1 MRRAVLLVVALLTSL
16 LATTACVGV
25 PDTGPVVSAD
35 DQVRTQPEADVERRA
50 QRPQEGQ
57 SAQEVVTA
65 FLQAMTAYPVR
76 TDVAR
81 QFLATDARAGW
92 DPLQKVITYEGRG
105 STTGSSEV
113 KVDLLGAHWIDSRG
127 NWRGEREGGDIR
139 LRFPIVQE
147 GDAFRIASAPNALI
161 VPDDWFQDRYAPA
174 SIYYLDPTARILV
187 PEPVFVPTDQVAA
200 ALVDRLLDEPSP
212 ALKDVVRSFVPP
224 GLKMSLSVPVSDEG
238 AATITLEGDPGP
250 LTPEAA
256 KLMVYQ
262 FAWTL
267 RQDERVTTFSIT
279 IGDQPVTMEG
289 GTTQFSVELGS
300 EYAPYDVQASS
311 LLFRLRDGL
320 LESGD
325 SLTSAP
331 VDGPLGRTQY
341 GVERVSVSLTAGL
354 AASVSGGGTALSL
367 SSVNDPTH
375 PVTQVLSD
383 ATRLLTPAW
392 DFADRLWVVDQ
403 TADGARVSVIDTTRN
418 ESRPIPVDVPGIS
431 GKRIRTFMVSRD
443 GTRLVAVVQ
452 GKQADTLRIS
462 RIRYDAL
469 GRHPGATRSRNL
481 QWSAE
486 DVQRIRDIG
495 WRSVTSIGVL
505 YQLTRDAAQVASVPV
520 DGSSS
525 QTNRVGLLDRGLA
538 LVASPAPNETLYI
551 RTPDGLADPTGA
563 EGGTAPLPPDVSS
576 IGYAG

>member
-1 MRRAVLLVVALLTSL
+1 MRRAFLLVATLLMTL
-16 LATTACVGV
+16 VATTACVGV

-35 DQVRTQPEADVERRA
+35 DRVRTQPEADVERRA
-50 QRPQEGQ
+50 QPPQEGQ

-92 DPLQKVITYEGRG
+92 DPLRKVITYESRG
-105 STTGSSEV
+105 STTGNSEV
-113 KVDLLGAHWIDSRG
+113 RVDLIGAHWIDGRG
-127 NWRGEREGGDIR
+127 TWRGQRGEGDIQ
-139 LRFPIVQE
+139 LGFPIVQE

-161 VPDDWFQDRYAPA
+161 VPDDWFQDHYAPA
-174 SIYYLDPTARILV
+174 SIYYLDPTVRILV
-187 PEPVFVPTDQVAA
+187 PEPVFVPTDQTAA

-224 GLKMSLSVPVSDEG
+224 DLKLDLSVPVSDEG
-238 AATITLEGDPGP
+238 VATVALEGDPGP

-289 GTTQFSVELGS
+289 GTSQFSVELGS

-311 LLFRLRDGL
+311 LLFRLQGGL

-325 SLTSAP
+325 SLTSTP
-331 VDGPLGRTQY
+331 VDGPLGQTQY
-341 GVERVSVSLTAGL
+341 GVEQVSVSLTAGL
-354 AASVSGGGTALSL
+354 AASISGGGTALSL
-367 SSVNDPTH
+367 SSVNDQTH
-375 PVTQVLSD
+375 PVKQVLRD

-392 DFADRLWVVDQ
+392 DFADRLWLVDQ
-403 TADGARVSVIDTTRN
+403 TADGARVSVIDTSRDEN
-418 ESRPIPVDVPGIS
+418 RPIPVDVPGIS
-431 GKRIRTFMVSRD
+431 GNRIRTLLVSRD
-443 GTRLVAVVQ
+443 GTRLVAVVK

-462 RIRYDAL
+462 RIRYDGL
-469 GRHPGATRSRNL
+469 GRNPEATRSRNL
-481 QWSAE
+481 PWSAE

-495 WRSVTSIGVL
+495 WRSVTSVGVL
-505 YQLTRDAAQVASVPV
+505 YQLTREAAQVASVPV
-520 DGSSS
+520 DGSSA
-525 QTNRVGLLDRGLA
+525 QTNRVGLLDRGWA

-563 EGGTAPLPPDVSS
+563 EGGTASLPPDVS

>member
-1 MRRAVLLVVALLTSL
+1 MRRAFLLVATLLMTL
-16 LATTACVGV
+16 VATTACVGV

-35 DQVRTQPEADVERRA
+35 DRVRTQPEADVERRA
-50 QRPQEGQ
+50 QPPQEGQ

-92 DPLQKVITYEGRG
+92 DPLRKVITYESRG
-105 STTGSSEV
+105 STTGNSEV
-113 KVDLLGAHWIDSRG
+113 RVDLIGAHWIDGRG
-127 NWRGEREGGDIR
+127 TWRGQRGEGDIR
-139 LRFPIVQE
+139 LGFPIVQE

-161 VPDDWFQDRYAPA
+161 VPDDWFQDHYAPA
-174 SIYYLDPTARILV
+174 SIYYLDPTVRILV
-187 PEPVFVPTDQVAA
+187 PEPVFVPTDQTAA

-224 GLKMSLSVPVSDEG
+224 DLTLDLSVPVSDEG
-238 AATITLEGDPGP
+238 VATVALEGDPGP

-289 GTTQFSVELGS
+289 GTSQFSVELGS

-311 LLFRLRDGL
+311 LLFRLQGGL

-325 SLTSAP
+325 SLTSTP
-331 VDGPLGRTQY
+331 VDGPLGQTQY
-341 GVERVSVSLTAGL
+341 GVEQVSVSLTAGL
-354 AASVSGGGTALSL
+354 AASISGGGTALSL
-367 SSVNDPTH
+367 SSVNDQTH
-375 PVTQVLSD
+375 PVKQVLRD

-392 DFADRLWVVDQ
+392 DFADRLWLVDQ
-403 TADGARVSVIDTTRN
+403 TADGARVSVIDTSRDEN
-418 ESRPIPVDVPGIS
+418 RPIPVDVPGIS
-431 GKRIRTFMVSRD
+431 GNRIRTLLVSRD
-443 GTRLVAVVQ
+443 GTRLVAVVK

-462 RIRYDAL
+462 RIRYDGL
-469 GRHPGATRSRNL
+469 GRNPEATRSRNL
-481 QWSAE
+481 PWSAE

-495 WRSVTSIGVL
+495 WRSVTSVGVL
-505 YQLTRDAAQVASVPV
+505 YQLTREAAQVASVPV
-520 DGSSS
+520 DGSSA
-525 QTNRVGLLDRGLA
+525 QTNRVGLLDRGWA

-563 EGGTAPLPPDVSS
+563 EGGTAPLPPDVS

>member
-1 MRRAVLLVVALLTSL
+1 MRRAFLLVATLLMTL
-16 LATTACVGV
+16 VATTACVGV

-35 DQVRTQPEADVERRA
+35 DRVRTQPEADVERRA
-50 QRPQEGQ
+50 QPPQEGQ

-92 DPLQKVITYEGRG
+92 DPLRKVITYESRG
-105 STTGSSEV
+105 STTGNSEV
-113 KVDLLGAHWIDSRG
+113 RVDLIGAHWIDGRG
-127 NWRGEREGGDIR
+127 TWRGQRGEGDIR
-139 LRFPIVQE
+139 LGFPIVQE

-161 VPDDWFQDRYAPA
+161 VPDDWFQDHYAPA
-174 SIYYLDPTARILV
+174 SIYYLDPTVRILV
-187 PEPVFVPTDQVAA
+187 PEPVFVPTDQTAA

-224 GLKMSLSVPVSDEG
+224 DLKLDLSVPVSDEG
-238 AATITLEGDPGP
+238 VATVALEGDPGP

-289 GTTQFSVELGS
+289 GTSQFSVELGS

-311 LLFRLRDGL
+311 LLFRLQGGL

-325 SLTSAP
+325 SLTSTP
-331 VDGPLGRTQY
+331 VDGPLGQTQY
-341 GVERVSVSLTAGL
+341 GVEQVSVSLTAGL
-354 AASVSGGGTALSL
+354 AASISGGGTALSL
-367 SSVNDPTH
+367 SSVNDQTH
-375 PVTQVLSD
+375 PVKQVLRD

-392 DFADRLWVVDQ
+392 DFADRLWLVDQ
-403 TADGARVSVIDTTRN
+403 TADGARVSVIDTSRDEN
-418 ESRPIPVDVPGIS
+418 RPIPVDVPGIS
-431 GKRIRTFMVSRD
+431 GNRIRTLLVSRD
-443 GTRLVAVVQ
+443 GTRLVAVVK

-462 RIRYDAL
+462 RIRYDGL
-469 GRHPGATRSRNL
+469 GRNPEATRSRNL
-481 QWSAE
+481 PWSAE

-495 WRSVTSIGVL
+495 WRSVTSVGVL
-505 YQLTRDAAQVASVPV
+505 YQLTREAAQVASVPV
-520 DGSSS
+520 DGSSAE
-525 QTNRVGLLDRGLA
+525 TNRVGLLDRGWA

-551 RTPDGLADPTGA
+551 RTPEGLADPTGA
-563 EGGTAPLPPDVSS
+563 EGGTAPLPPDVS

>member
-1 MRRAVLLVVALLTSL
+1 MRRAFLLVATLLMTL
-16 LATTACVGV
+16 VATTACVGV

-35 DQVRTQPEADVERRA
+35 DRVRTQPEADVERRA
-50 QRPQEGQ
+50 QPPQEGQ

-92 DPLQKVITYEGRG
+92 DPLRKVITYEGRG
-105 STTGSSEV
+105 STTGNSEV
-113 KVDLLGAHWIDSRG
+113 RVDLLGAHWIDGRG
-127 NWRGEREGGDIR
+127 TWRGQRGEGDIQ
-139 LRFPIVQE
+139 LGFPIVQE

-161 VPDDWFQDRYAPA
+161 VPDDWFQDHYAPA
-174 SIYYLDPTARILV
+174 SIYYLDPTVRILV
-187 PEPVFVPTDQVAA
+187 PEPVFVPTDQTAA

-224 GLKMSLSVPVSDEG
+224 DLKLDLSVPVSDEG
-238 AATITLEGDPGP
+238 VATVALEGDPGP

-289 GTTQFSVELGS
+289 GTSQFSVELGS

-311 LLFRLRDGL
+311 LLFRLQGGL

-325 SLTSAP
+325 SLTSTP
-331 VDGPLGRTQY
+331 VDGPLGQTQY
-341 GVERVSVSLTAGL
+341 GVEQVSVSLTAGL
-354 AASVSGGGTALSL
+354 AASISGGGTALSL
-367 SSVNDPTH
+367 SSVNDQTH
-375 PVTQVLSD
+375 PVKQVLRD

-392 DFADRLWVVDQ
+392 DFADRLWLVDQ
-403 TADGARVSVIDTTRN
+403 TADGARVSVIDTSRDEN
-418 ESRPIPVDVPGIS
+418 RPIPVDVPGIS
-431 GKRIRTFMVSRD
+431 GNRIRTLLVSRD
-443 GTRLVAVVQ
+443 GTRLVAVVK

-462 RIRYDAL
+462 RIRYDGL
-469 GRHPGATRSRNL
+469 GRNPEATRSRNL
-481 QWSAE
+481 PWSAE

-495 WRSVTSIGVL
+495 WRSVTSVGVL
-505 YQLTRDAAQVASVPV
+505 YQLTREAAQVASVPV
-520 DGSSS
+520 DGSSAE
-525 QTNRVGLLDRGLA
+525 TNRVGLLDRGWA

-551 RTPDGLADPTGA
+551 RTPEGLADPTGA
-563 EGGTAPLPPDVSS
+563 EGGTAPLPPDVS

>member
-1 MRRAVLLVVALLTSL
+1 MRRAFLLVATLLMTL
-16 LATTACVGV
+16 VATTACVGV

-35 DQVRTQPEADVERRA
+35 DRVRTQPEADVERRA
-50 QRPQEGQ
+50 QPPQEGQ

-92 DPLQKVITYEGRG
+92 DPLRKVITYESRG
-105 STTGSSEV
+105 STTGNSEV
-113 KVDLLGAHWIDSRG
+113 RVDLIGAHWIDGRG
-127 NWRGEREGGDIR
+127 TWRGQRGEGDIR
-139 LRFPIVQE
+139 LGFPIVQE

-161 VPDDWFQDRYAPA
+161 VPDDWFQDHYAPA
-174 SIYYLDPTARILV
+174 SIYYLDPTVRILV
-187 PEPVFVPTDQVAA
+187 PEPVFVPTDQTAA

-224 GLKMSLSVPVSDEG
+224 DLKLDLSVPVSDEG
-238 AATITLEGDPGP
+238 VATVALEGDPGP

-289 GTTQFSVELGS
+289 GTSQFSVELGS

-311 LLFRLRDGL
+311 LLFRLQGGL

-325 SLTSAP
+325 SLTSTP
-331 VDGPLGRTQY
+331 VDGPLGQTQY
-341 GVERVSVSLTAGL
+341 GVEQVSVSLTAGL
-354 AASVSGGGTALSL
+354 AASISGGGTALSL
-367 SSVNDPTH
+367 SSVNDQTH
-375 PVTQVLSD
+375 PVKQVLRD

-392 DFADRLWVVDQ
+392 DFADRLWLVDQ
-403 TADGARVSVIDTTRN
+403 TADGARVSVIDTSRDEN
-418 ESRPIPVDVPGIS
+418 RPIPVDVPGIS
-431 GKRIRTFMVSRD
+431 GNRIRTLLVSRD
-443 GTRLVAVVQ
+443 GTRLVAVVK

-462 RIRYDAL
+462 RIRYDGL
-469 GRHPGATRSRNL
+469 GRNPEATRSRNL
-481 QWSAE
+481 PWSAE

-495 WRSVTSIGVL
+495 WRSVTSVGVL
-505 YQLTRDAAQVASVPV
+505 YQLTREAAQVASVPV
-520 DGSSS
+520 DGSSAE
-525 QTNRVGLLDRGLA
+525 TNRVGLLDRGWA

-563 EGGTAPLPPDVSS
+563 EGGTASLPPDVS

>member
-1 MRRAVLLVVALLTSL
+1 MRRAFLLVATLLMTL
-16 LATTACVGV
+16 VATTACVGV

-35 DQVRTQPEADVERRA
+35 DRVRTQPEADVERRA
-50 QRPQEGQ
+50 QPPQEGQ

-92 DPLQKVITYEGRG
+92 DPLRKVITYESRG
-105 STTGSSEV
+105 STTGNSEV
-113 KVDLLGAHWIDSRG
+113 RVDLIGAHWIDGRG
-127 NWRGEREGGDIR
+127 TWRGQRGEGDIR
-139 LRFPIVQE
+139 LGFPIVQE

-161 VPDDWFQDRYAPA
+161 VPDDWFQDHYAPA
-174 SIYYLDPTARILV
+174 SIYYLDPTVRILV
-187 PEPVFVPTDQVAA
+187 PEPVFVPTDQTAA

-224 GLKMSLSVPVSDEG
+224 DLKLDLSVPVSDEG
-238 AATITLEGDPGP
+238 VATVALEGDPGP

-289 GTTQFSVELGS
+289 GTSQFSVELGS

-311 LLFRLRDGL
+311 LLFRLQGGL

-325 SLTSAP
+325 SLTSTP
-331 VDGPLGRTQY
+331 VDGPLGQTQY
-341 GVERVSVSLTAGL
+341 GVEQVSVSLTAGL
-354 AASVSGGGTALSL
+354 AASISGGGTALSL
-367 SSVNDPTH
+367 SSVNDQTH
-375 PVTQVLSD
+375 PVKQVLRD

-392 DFADRLWVVDQ
+392 DFADRLWLVDQ
-403 TADGARVSVIDTTRN
+403 TADGARVSVIDTSRDEN
-418 ESRPIPVDVPGIS
+418 RPIPVDVPGIS
-431 GKRIRTFMVSRD
+431 GNRIRTLLISRD
-443 GTRLVAVVQ
+443 GTRLVAVVK

-462 RIRYDAL
+462 RIRYDGL
-469 GRHPGATRSRNL
+469 GRNPEATRSRNL
-481 QWSAE
+481 PWSAE

-495 WRSVTSIGVL
+495 WRSVTSVGVL
-505 YQLTRDAAQVASVPV
+505 YQLTREAAQVASVPV
-520 DGSSS
+520 DGSSA
-525 QTNRVGLLDRGLA
+525 QTNRVGLLDRGWA

-551 RTPDGLADPTGA
+551 RTPDGLVDPTGV
-563 EGGTAPLPPDVSS
+563 EGGTAPLPLDVSIS
-576 IGYAG
+576 YAG

>member
-1 MRRAVLLVVALLTSL
+1 MRRLFLLVAALLML
-16 LATTACVGV
+16 LGTTACVGV

-81 QFLATDARAGW
+81 QFLATDARASW
-92 DPLQKVITYEGRG
+92 DPLQKLITYEGRG
-105 STTGSSEV
+105 ITTGSSEV
-113 KVDLLGAHWIDSRG
+113 KVDLLGAHWVDSRG
-127 NWRGEREGGDIR
+127 TWRGQREDGDIR

-161 VPDDWFQDRYAPA
+161 VPDDWFQDHYAPA

-200 ALVDRLLDEPSP
+200 ALVQRLLDEPSP

-224 GLKMSLSVPVSDEG
+224 GLTLGLSVPVSAG
-238 AATITLEGDPGP
+238 VATVMLEGDPEP

-289 GTTQFSVELGS
+289 GTSQFSVELGS

-311 LLFRLRDGL
+311 LLFRLQDGL

-325 SLTSAP
+325 SLTSAA
-331 VDGPLGRTQY
+331 VDGPLGQTQY
-341 GVERVSVSLTAGL
+341 GVEQVSVSLTAGL
-354 AASVSGGGTALSL
+354 AASISGGGTALSL
-367 SSVNDPTH
+367 SSVNDQTH
-375 PVTQVLSD
+375 PVVQVLSG

-392 DFADRLWVVDQ
+392 DFADRLWLVDQ
-403 TADGARVSVIDTTRN
+403 AVDGARVSVIDTSRDETRA
-418 ESRPIPVDVPGIS
+418 IPVEVRGIS
-431 GKRIRTFMVSRD
+431 GKQIRTFLVSRD
-443 GTRLVAVVQ
+443 GTRLVAVVN

-469 GRHPGATRSRNL
+469 GRHPQATPSRNL
-481 QWSAE
+481 PWSAE

-495 WRSVTSIGVL
+495 WRSVTSVGVL

-520 DGSSS
+520 DGSSA
-525 QTNRVGLLDRGLA
+525 QTTRVGLLDRGLA

-551 RTPDGLADPTGA
+551 RTPEGLADPSGS

-576 IGYAG
+576 VDYAG

>member
-1 MRRAVLLVVALLTSL
+1 MRRAFLLVATLLMTL
-16 LATTACVGV
+16 VATTACVGV

-35 DQVRTQPEADVERRA
+35 DRVRTQPEADVERRA
-50 QRPQEGQ
+50 QPPQEGQ

-92 DPLQKVITYEGRG
+92 DPLRKVITYESRG
-105 STTGSSEV
+105 STTGNSEV
-113 KVDLLGAHWIDSRG
+113 RVDLIGAHWIDGRG
-127 NWRGEREGGDIR
+127 TWRGQRGEGDIQ
-139 LRFPIVQE
+139 LGFPIVQE

-161 VPDDWFQDRYAPA
+161 VPDDWFQDHYAPA
-174 SIYYLDPTARILV
+174 SIYYLDPTVRILV
-187 PEPVFVPTDQVAA
+187 PEPVFVPTDQTAA

-224 GLKMSLSVPVSDEG
+224 DLKLDLSVPVSDEG
-238 AATITLEGDPGP
+238 VATVALEGDPGP

-289 GTTQFSVELGS
+289 GTSQFSVELGS

-311 LLFRLRDGL
+311 LLFRLQGGL

-325 SLTSAP
+325 SLTSTP
-331 VDGPLGRTQY
+331 VDGPLGQTQY
-341 GVERVSVSLTAGL
+341 GVEQVSVSLTAGL
-354 AASVSGGGTALSL
+354 AASISGGGTALSL
-367 SSVNDPTH
+367 SSVNDQTH
-375 PVTQVLSD
+375 PVKQVLRD

-392 DFADRLWVVDQ
+392 DFADRLWLVDQ
-403 TADGARVSVIDTTRN
+403 TADGARVSVIDTSRN
-418 ESRPIPVDVPGIS
+418 ENRPIPVDVPGIS
-431 GKRIRTFMVSRD
+431 GNRIRTLLVSRD
-443 GTRLVAVVQ
+443 GTRLVAVVK

-462 RIRYDAL
+462 RIRYDGL
-469 GRHPGATRSRNL
+469 GRNPEATRSRNL
-481 QWSAE
+481 PWSAE

-495 WRSVTSIGVL
+495 WRSVTSVGVL
-505 YQLTRDAAQVASVPV
+505 YQLTREAAQVASVPV
-520 DGSSS
+520 DGSSAE
-525 QTNRVGLLDRGLA
+525 TNRVGLLDRGWA

-563 EGGTAPLPPDVSS
+563 EGGTASLPPDVS

>member
-1 MRRAVLLVVALLTSL
+1 MRRAFLLVATLLMTL
-16 LATTACVGV
+16 VATTACVGV

-35 DQVRTQPEADVERRA
+35 DRVRTQPEADVERRA
-50 QRPQEGQ
+50 QPPQEGQ

-92 DPLQKVITYEGRG
+92 DPLRKVITYESRG
-105 STTGSSEV
+105 STTGNSEV
-113 KVDLLGAHWIDSRG
+113 RVDLIGAHWIDGRG
-127 NWRGEREGGDIR
+127 TWRGQRGEGDIR
-139 LRFPIVQE
+139 LGFPIVQE

-161 VPDDWFQDRYAPA
+161 VPDDWFQDHYAPA
-174 SIYYLDPTARILV
+174 SIYYLDPTVRILV
-187 PEPVFVPTDQVAA
+187 PEPVFVPTDQTAA

-224 GLKMSLSVPVSDEG
+224 DLKLDLSVPVSDEG
-238 AATITLEGDPGP
+238 VATVALEGDPGP

-289 GTTQFSVELGS
+289 GTSQFSVELGS

-311 LLFRLRDGL
+311 LLFRLQGGL

-325 SLTSAP
+325 SLTSTP
-331 VDGPLGRTQY
+331 VDGPLGQTQY
-341 GVERVSVSLTAGL
+341 GVEQVSVSLTAGL
-354 AASVSGGGTALSL
+354 AASISGGGTALSL
-367 SSVNDPTH
+367 SSVNDQTL
-375 PVTQVLSD
+375 PVTPVLSE

-392 DFADRLWVVDQ
+392 DFADRLWLVDQ
-403 TADGARVSVIDTTRN
+403 TADGARVSVIDTSRDEN
-418 ESRPIPVDVPGIS
+418 RPIPVDVPGIS
-431 GKRIRTFMVSRD
+431 GNRIRTLLVSRD
-443 GTRLVAVVQ
+443 GTRLVAVVK

-462 RIRYDAL
+462 RIRYDGL
-469 GRHPGATRSRNL
+469 GRNPEATRSRNL
-481 QWSAE
+481 PWSAE

-495 WRSVTSIGVL
+495 WRSVTSVGVL
-505 YQLTRDAAQVASVPV
+505 YQLTREAAQVASVPV
-520 DGSSS
+520 DGSSA
-525 QTNRVGLLDRGLA
+525 QTNRVGLLDRGWA

-563 EGGTAPLPPDVSS
+563 EGGTAPLPPDVS

>member
-1 MRRAVLLVVALLTSL
+1 MRRAFLLVATLLMTL
-16 LATTACVGV
+16 VATTACVGV

-35 DQVRTQPEADVERRA
+35 DRVRTQPEADVERRA
-50 QRPQEGQ
+50 QPPQEGQ

-92 DPLQKVITYEGRG
+92 DPLRKVITYESRG
-105 STTGSSEV
+105 STTGNSEV
-113 KVDLLGAHWIDSRG
+113 RVDLIGAHWIDGRG
-127 NWRGEREGGDIR
+127 TWRGQRGEGDIQ
-139 LRFPIVQE
+139 LGFPIVQE

-161 VPDDWFQDRYAPA
+161 VPDDWFQDHYAPA
-174 SIYYLDPTARILV
+174 SIYYLDPTVRILV
-187 PEPVFVPTDQVAA
+187 PEPVFVPTDQTAA

-224 GLKMSLSVPVSDEG
+224 DLKLDLSVPVSDEG
-238 AATITLEGDPGP
+238 VATVALEGDPGP

-289 GTTQFSVELGS
+289 GTSQFSVELGS

-311 LLFRLRDGL
+311 LLFRLQGGL

-325 SLTSAP
+325 SLTSTP
-331 VDGPLGRTQY
+331 VDGPLGQTQY
-341 GVERVSVSLTAGL
+341 GVEQVSVSLTAGL
-354 AASVSGGGTALSL
+354 AASISGGGTALSL
-367 SSVNDPTH
+367 SSVNDQTH
-375 PVTQVLSD
+375 PVKQVLRD

-392 DFADRLWVVDQ
+392 DFADRLWLVDQ
-403 TADGARVSVIDTTRN
+403 TADGARVSVIDTSRDEN
-418 ESRPIPVDVPGIS
+418 RPIPVDVPGIS
-431 GKRIRTFMVSRD
+431 GNRIRTLLVSRD
-443 GTRLVAVVQ
+443 GTRLVAVVK

-462 RIRYDAL
+462 RIRYDGL
-469 GRHPGATRSRNL
+469 GRNPEATRSRNL
-481 QWSAE
+481 PWSAE

-495 WRSVTSIGVL
+495 WRSVTSVGVL
-505 YQLTRDAAQVASVPV
+505 YQLTREAAQVASVPV
-520 DGSSS
+520 DGSSAE
-525 QTNRVGLLDRGLA
+525 TNRVGLLDRGWA

-551 RTPDGLADPTGA
+551 RTPEGLADPTGA
-563 EGGTAPLPPDVSS
+563 EGGTASLPPDVS

>member
-1 MRRAVLLVVALLTSL
+1 MRRAFLLVATLLMTL
-16 LATTACVGV
+16 VATTACVGV

-35 DQVRTQPEADVERRA
+35 DRVRTQPEADVERRA
-50 QRPQEGQ
+50 QPPQEGQ

-92 DPLQKVITYEGRG
+92 DPLRKVITYESRG
-105 STTGSSEV
+105 STTGNSEV
-113 KVDLLGAHWIDSRG
+113 RVDLIGAHWIDGRG
-127 NWRGEREGGDIR
+127 TWRGQRGEGDIQ
-139 LRFPIVQE
+139 LGFPIVQE

-161 VPDDWFQDRYAPA
+161 VPDDWFQDHYAPA
-174 SIYYLDPTARILV
+174 SIYYLDPTVRILV
-187 PEPVFVPTDQVAA
+187 PEPVFVPTDQTAA

-224 GLKMSLSVPVSDEG
+224 DLKLDLSVPVSDEG
-238 AATITLEGDPGP
+238 VATVALEGDPGP

-289 GTTQFSVELGS
+289 GTSQFSVELGS

-311 LLFRLRDGL
+311 LLFRLQGGL

-325 SLTSAP
+325 SLTSTP
-331 VDGPLGRTQY
+331 VDGPLGQTQY
-341 GVERVSVSLTAGL
+341 GVEQVSVSLTAGL
-354 AASVSGGGTALSL
+354 AASISGGGTALSL
-367 SSVNDPTH
+367 SSVNDQTH
-375 PVTQVLSD
+375 PVKQVLRD

-392 DFADRLWVVDQ
+392 DFADRLWLVDQ
-403 TADGARVSVIDTTRN
+403 TADGARVSVIDTSRDEN
-418 ESRPIPVDVPGIS
+418 RPIPVDVPGIS
-431 GKRIRTFMVSRD
+431 GNRIRTLLVSRD
-443 GTRLVAVVQ
+443 GTRLVAVVK

-462 RIRYDAL
+462 RIRYDGL
-469 GRHPGATRSRNL
+469 GRNPEATRSRNL
-481 QWSAE
+481 PWSAE

-495 WRSVTSIGVL
+495 WRSVTSVGVL
-505 YQLTRDAAQVASVPV
+505 YQLTREAAQVASVPV
-520 DGSSS
+520 DGSSAE
-525 QTNRVGLLDRGLA
+525 TNRVGLLDRGWA

-551 RTPDGLADPTGA
+551 RTPEGLADPTGA
-563 EGGTAPLPPDVSS
+563 EGGTAPLPPDVS

>member
-1 MRRAVLLVVALLTSL
+1 MRRAFLLVATLLMTL
-16 LATTACVGV
+16 VATTACVGV

-35 DQVRTQPEADVERRA
+35 DRVRTQPEADVERRA
-50 QRPQEGQ
+50 QPPQEGQ

-92 DPLQKVITYEGRG
+92 DPLRKVITYEGRG
-105 STTGSSEV
+105 STTGNSEV
-113 KVDLLGAHWIDSRG
+113 RVDLLGAHWIDGRG
-127 NWRGEREGGDIR
+127 TWRGQRGEGDIQ
-139 LRFPIVQE
+139 LGFPIVQE

-161 VPDDWFQDRYAPA
+161 VPDDWFQDHYAPA
-174 SIYYLDPTARILV
+174 SIYYLDPTVRILV
-187 PEPVFVPTDQVAA
+187 PEPVFVPTDQTAA

-224 GLKMSLSVPVSDEG
+224 DLKLDLSVPVSDEG
-238 AATITLEGDPGP
+238 VATVALEGDPGP

-289 GTTQFSVELGS
+289 GTSQFSVELGS

-311 LLFRLRDGL
+311 LLFRLQGGL

-325 SLTSAP
+325 SLTSTP
-331 VDGPLGRTQY
+331 VDGPLGQTQY
-341 GVERVSVSLTAGL
+341 GVEQVSVSLTAGL
-354 AASVSGGGTALSL
+354 AASISGGGTALSL
-367 SSVNDPTH
+367 SSVNDQTH
-375 PVTQVLSD
+375 PVKQVLRD

-392 DFADRLWVVDQ
+392 DFADRLWLVDQ
-403 TADGARVSVIDTTRN
+403 TADGARVSVIDTSRDEN
-418 ESRPIPVDVPGIS
+418 RPIPVDVPGIS
-431 GKRIRTFMVSRD
+431 GNRIRTLLVSRD
-443 GTRLVAVVQ
+443 GTRLVAVVK

-462 RIRYDAL
+462 RIRYDGL
-469 GRHPGATRSRNL
+469 GRNPEATRSRNL
-481 QWSAE
+481 PWSAE

-495 WRSVTSIGVL
+495 WRSVTSVGVL
-505 YQLTRDAAQVASVPV
+505 YQLTREAAQVASVPV
-520 DGSSS
+520 DGSSA
-525 QTNRVGLLDRGLA
+525 QTNRVGLLDRGWA

-551 RTPDGLADPTGA
+551 RTPEGLADPTGA
-563 EGGTAPLPPDVSS
+563 EGGTAPLPPDVS

>member
-1 MRRAVLLVVALLTSL
+1 MRRAFLLVAALLMTL

-50 QRPQEGQ
+50 QPPQEGQ

-92 DPLQKVITYEGRG
+92 DPLRKVITYEGRG

-113 KVDLLGAHWIDSRG
+113 KVDLLGAHWIDGRG
-127 NWRGEREGGDIR
+127 TWRGQRGKGDIR
-139 LRFPIVQE
+139 LGFPIVQE

-161 VPDDWFQDRYAPA
+161 VPDDWFQDHYAPA

-200 ALVDRLLDEPSP
+200 ALVQRLLDEPSP

-224 GLKMSLSVPVSDEG
+224 GLTLGLSVPVSEDG
-238 AATITLEGDPGP
+238 VATITLEGDPEP

-289 GTTQFSVELGS
+289 GTSQFSVELGS
-300 EYAPYDVQASS
+300 EYAPHDVQASS
-311 LLFRLRDGL
+311 LLFRLQGGL

-331 VDGPLGRTQY
+331 VDGPLGQTQY
-341 GVERVSVSLTAGL
+341 GVEQVSISLTAGL
-354 AASVSGGGTALSL
+354 AASISGDLTALSL
-367 SSVNDPTH
+367 SSVNDQTH
-375 PVTQVLSD
+375 SVSQVLRD

-403 TADGARVSVIDTTRN
+403 TTDGARVSVIDTGRD
-418 ESRPIPVDVPGIS
+418 EKRAIPVDVPGIS
-431 GKRIRTFMVSRD
+431 GKRIRTFLVSRD
-443 GTRLVAVVQ
+443 GTRLVAVVK

-469 GRHPGATRSRNL
+469 GRNPEATRSSNL
-481 QWSAE
+481 PWSAE

-495 WRSVTSIGVL
+495 WRSVTSVGVL

-520 DGSSS
+520 DGSSA

-538 LVASPAPNETLYI
+538 LVASPEPNETLYI
-551 RTPDGLADPTGA
+551 RTPDGLADPTGS

-576 IGYAG
+576 IRYAG

>member
-1 MRRAVLLVVALLTSL
+1 MRRALLVVAALLMTL

-105 STTGSSEV
+105 STTGSGRV

-127 NWRGEREGGDIR
+127 AWRGQRGEGDIR

-161 VPDDWFQDRYAPA
+161 VPDDWFQDHYAPA

-200 ALVDRLLDEPSP
+200 ALVQRLLDEPSP
-212 ALKDVVRSFVPP
+212 GLKDVVRSFVPP
-224 GLKMSLSVPVSDEG
+224 GLTLGLSVPVSETVE
-238 AATITLEGDPGP
+238 ATITLEGDPGP

-289 GTTQFSVELGS
+289 GTSQFSVELGS
-300 EYAPYDVQASS
+300 EYAPYEVQASS
-311 LLFRLRDGL
+311 LLFRLQEGL

-325 SLTSAP
+325 SVSSAL
-331 VDGPLGRTQY
+331 VDGPLGQDQY
-341 GVERVSVSLTAGL
+341 GVEDVSVSLTAGL
-354 AASVSGGGTALSL
+354 VASVSGGRTALSL
-367 SSVNDPTH
+367 SSVNDQTH
-375 PVTQVLSD
+375 PVTEVLSR

-403 TADGARVSVIDTTRN
+403 RSDGARISLIDTARDEN
-418 ESRPIPVDVPGIS
+418 RRIPVEVRGIS
-431 GKRIRTFMVSRD
+431 GKQIRTFLISRD
-443 GTRLVAVVQ
+443 GTRLVAVVK
-452 GKQADTLRIS
+452 GKQVDTLRVS
-462 RIRYDAL
+462 RIRYDAQ
-469 GRHPGATRSRNL
+469 GRHPEATRSHNL
-481 QWSAE
+481 PWSAE

-495 WRSVTSIGVL
+495 WRSVTSVGVL

-520 DGSSS
+520 DGSSD
-525 QTNRVGLLDRGLA
+525 QTNRVGLQDRGVA

-551 RTPDGLADPTGA
+551 RTPDDLADPTGA
-563 EGGTAPLPPDVSS
+563 EGGPVPLPVGVSS

>member
-1 MRRAVLLVVALLTSL
+1 MRRAFLLVATLLMTL
-16 LATTACVGV
+16 VATTACVGV

-35 DQVRTQPEADVERRA
+35 DRVRTQPEADVERRA
-50 QRPQEGQ
+50 QPPQEGQ

-92 DPLQKVITYEGRG
+92 DPLRKVITYEGRG
-105 STTGSSEV
+105 STTGNSEV
-113 KVDLLGAHWIDSRG
+113 RVDLLGAHWIDGRG
-127 NWRGEREGGDIR
+127 TWRGQRGEGDIQ
-139 LRFPIVQE
+139 LGFPIVQE

-161 VPDDWFQDRYAPA
+161 VPDDWFQDHYAPA
-174 SIYYLDPTARILV
+174 SIYYLDPTVRILV
-187 PEPVFVPTDQVAA
+187 PEPVFVPTDQTAA

-224 GLKMSLSVPVSDEG
+224 DLKLDLSVPVSDEG
-238 AATITLEGDPGP
+238 VATVALEGDPGP

-289 GTTQFSVELGS
+289 GT

-311 LLFRLRDGL
+311 LLFRLQGGL

-325 SLTSAP
+325 SLTSTP
-331 VDGPLGRTQY
+331 VDGPLGQTQY
-341 GVERVSVSLTAGL
+341 GVEQVSVSLTAGL
-354 AASVSGGGTALSL
+354 AASISGGGTALSL
-367 SSVNDPTH
+367 SSVNDQTH
-375 PVTQVLSD
+375 PVKQVLRD

-392 DFADRLWVVDQ
+392 DFADRLWLVDQ
-403 TADGARVSVIDTTRN
+403 TADGARVSVIDTSRDEN
-418 ESRPIPVDVPGIS
+418 RPIPVDVPGIS
-431 GKRIRTFMVSRD
+431 GNRIRTLLVSRD
-443 GTRLVAVVQ
+443 GTRLVAVVK

-462 RIRYDAL
+462 RIRYDGL
-469 GRHPGATRSRNL
+469 GRNPEATRSRNL
-481 QWSAE
+481 PWSAE

-495 WRSVTSIGVL
+495 WRSVTSVGVL
-505 YQLTRDAAQVASVPV
+505 YQLTREAAQVASVPV
-520 DGSSS
+520 DGSSAE
-525 QTNRVGLLDRGLA
+525 TNRVGLLDRGWA

-551 RTPDGLADPTGA
+551 RTPEGLADPTGA
-563 EGGTAPLPPDVSS
+563 EGGTAPLPPDVS

>member
-1 MRRAVLLVVALLTSL
+1 MRRAFLLVAALLMTL

-92 DPLQKVITYEGRG
+92 DPLQKVITYESRG

-127 NWRGEREGGDIR
+127 NWRGQRETGDIR

-200 ALVDRLLDEPSP
+200 ALVQRLLDEPSP

-224 GLKMSLSVPVSDEG
+224 GLTLGLSVPVSDDG
-238 AATITLEGDPGP
+238 VATVTLEGDPGP

-289 GTTQFSVELGS
+289 GTSQFSVELGS

-311 LLFRLRDGL
+311 LLFRLRGGL

-331 VDGPLGRTQY
+331 VDGPLGQAQY
-341 GVERVSVSLTAGL
+341 GVEQVSVSLTAGL
-354 AASVSGGGTALSL
+354 AASISGGGTALSL
-367 SSVNDPTH
+367 SSVNDQTH
-375 PVTQVLSD
+375 PVSQVLSG

-392 DFADRLWVVDQ
+392 DFADRLWLVDQ
-403 TADGARVSVIDTTRN
+403 TADGARVSVIDT
-418 ESRPIPVDVPGIS
+418 SRDENRAIPVDVPGIS

-469 GRHPGATRSRNL
+469 GRHPEATRSRNL
-481 QWSAE
+481 PWSAE

-495 WRSVTSIGVL
+495 WRSVTSVGVL

-520 DGSSS
+520 DGSSA

-551 RTPDGLADPTGA
+551 RTPEGLADPTGS

>member
-187 PEPVFVPTDQVAA
+187 PDPVFVPTDQVAA

-224 GLKMSLSVPVSDEG
+224 GLKMALSVPVSDEG

-325 SLTSAP
+325 SLSSAP
-331 VDGPLGRTQY
+331 VDGPLGQTQY

-367 SSVNDPTH
+367 SSVNDQTH
-375 PVTQVLSD
+375 LVTQVLSD
-383 ATRLLTPAW
+383 ATRLLRPAW

-431 GKRIRTFMVSRD
+431 GERIRTFMVSRD

-452 GKQADTLRIS
+452 GNQADTLRIS

-520 DGSSS
+520 DGSSF

>member
-1 MRRAVLLVVALLTSL
+1 MRRAFLLVATLLMTL
-16 LATTACVGV
+16 VATTACVGV

-35 DQVRTQPEADVERRA
+35 DRVRTQPEADVERRA
-50 QRPQEGQ
+50 QPPQEGQ

-92 DPLQKVITYEGRG
+92 DPLRKVITYEGRG
-105 STTGSSEV
+105 STTGNSEV
-113 KVDLLGAHWIDSRG
+113 RVDLLGAHWIDGRG
-127 NWRGEREGGDIR
+127 TWRGQRGEGDIQ
-139 LRFPIVQE
+139 LGFPIVQE

-161 VPDDWFQDRYAPA
+161 VPDDWFQDHYAPA
-174 SIYYLDPTARILV
+174 SIYYLDPTVRILV
-187 PEPVFVPTDQVAA
+187 PEPVFVPTDQTAA

-224 GLKMSLSVPVSDEG
+224 DLKLDLSVPVSDEG
-238 AATITLEGDPGP
+238 VATVALEGDPGP

-289 GTTQFSVELGS
+289 GTSQFSVELGS

-311 LLFRLRDGL
+311 LLFRLQGGL

-325 SLTSAP
+325 SLTSTP
-331 VDGPLGRTQY
+331 VDGPLGQTQY
-341 GVERVSVSLTAGL
+341 GVEQVSVSLTAGL
-354 AASVSGGGTALSL
+354 AASISGGGTALSL
-367 SSVNDPTH
+367 SSVNDQTH
-375 PVTQVLSD
+375 PVKQVLRD

-392 DFADRLWVVDQ
+392 DFADRLWLVDQ
-403 TADGARVSVIDTTRN
+403 TADGARVSVIDTSRDEN
-418 ESRPIPVDVPGIS
+418 RPIPVDVPGIS
-431 GKRIRTFMVSRD
+431 GNRIRTLLVSRD
-443 GTRLVAVVQ
+443 GTRLVAVVK

-462 RIRYDAL
+462 RIRYDGL
-469 GRHPGATRSRNL
+469 GRNPEATRSRNL
-481 QWSAE
+481 PWSAE

-495 WRSVTSIGVL
+495 WRSVTSVGVL
-505 YQLTRDAAQVASVPV
+505 YQLTREAAQVASVPV
-520 DGSSS
+520 DGSSA
-525 QTNRVGLLDRGLA
+525 QTNRVGLLDRGWA

-563 EGGTAPLPPDVSS
+563 EGGTASLPPDVS

>member
-1 MRRAVLLVVALLTSL
+1 MRRAFLLVATLLMTL
-16 LATTACVGV
+16 VATTACVGV

-35 DQVRTQPEADVERRA
+35 DRVRTQPEADVERRA
-50 QRPQEGQ
+50 QPPQEGQ

-92 DPLQKVITYEGRG
+92 DPLRKVITYEGRG
-105 STTGSSEV
+105 STTGNSEV
-113 KVDLLGAHWIDSRG
+113 RVDLLGAHWIDGRG
-127 NWRGEREGGDIR
+127 TWRGQRGEGDIQ
-139 LRFPIVQE
+139 LGFPIVQE
-147 GDAFRIASAPNALI
+147 GDAFRIAAAPNALI
-161 VPDDWFQDRYAPA
+161 VPDDWFQDHYAPA
-174 SIYYLDPTARILV
+174 SIYYLDPTVRILV
-187 PEPVFVPTDQVAA
+187 PEPVFVPTDQTAA

-224 GLKMSLSVPVSDEG
+224 DLKLDLSVPVSDEG
-238 AATITLEGDPGP
+238 VATVALEGDPGP

-289 GTTQFSVELGS
+289 GTSQFSVELGS

-311 LLFRLRDGL
+311 LLFRLQGGL

-325 SLTSAP
+325 SLTSTP
-331 VDGPLGRTQY
+331 VDGPLGQTQY
-341 GVERVSVSLTAGL
+341 GVEQVSVSLTAGL
-354 AASVSGGGTALSL
+354 AASIAGGGTALSL
-367 SSVNDPTH
+367 SSVNDQTH
-375 PVTQVLSD
+375 PVKQVLRD

-392 DFADRLWVVDQ
+392 DFADRLWLVDQ
-403 TADGARVSVIDTTRN
+403 TADGARVSVIDTSRDEN
-418 ESRPIPVDVPGIS
+418 RPIPVDVPGIS
-431 GKRIRTFMVSRD
+431 GNRIRTLLVSRD
-443 GTRLVAVVQ
+443 GTRLVAVVK

-462 RIRYDAL
+462 RIRYDGL
-469 GRHPGATRSRNL
+469 GRNPEATRSRNL
-481 QWSAE
+481 PWSAE

-495 WRSVTSIGVL
+495 WRSVTSVGVL
-505 YQLTRDAAQVASVPV
+505 YQLTREAAQVASVPV
-520 DGSSS
+520 DGSSAE
-525 QTNRVGLLDRGLA
+525 TNRVGLLDRGWA

-551 RTPDGLADPTGA
+551 RTPEGLADPTGA
-563 EGGTAPLPPDVSS
+563 EGGTAPLPPDVS

>member
-1 MRRAVLLVVALLTSL
+1 MRRAFFLVATLLTTL

-127 NWRGEREGGDIR
+127 NWRGQREAGDIR

-147 GDAFRIASAPNALI
+147 GDAFRIARAPNALI

-224 GLKMSLSVPVSDEG
+224 GLTLGLSVPVSDEG
-238 AATITLEGDPGP
+238 VATITLEGEPGP
-250 LTPEAA
+250 LTPEAS

-289 GTTQFSVELGS
+289 GTSLFSVELGS

-331 VDGPLGRTQY
+331 VDGPLGQTQY
-341 GVERVSVSLTAGL
+341 GVDQVSVSLTAGL
-354 AASVSGGGTALSL
+354 AASISGGGTALSL
-367 SSVNDPTH
+367 SSVNDQTH
-375 PVTQVLSD
+375 PVTQVLSE

-403 TADGARVSVIDTTRN
+403 TADGASVSVIDTGRDEN
-418 ESRPIPVDVPGIS
+418 RAIQVDVPGIS
-431 GKRIRTFMVSRD
+431 GERIRTFLISRD
-443 GTRLVAVVQ
+443 GTRLVAVVK

-469 GRHPGATRSRNL
+469 GRHPEATRSRNL
-481 QWSAE
+481 PWSAE
-486 DVQRIRDIG
+486 DVQHIRDIG
-495 WRSVTSIGVL
+495 WRSVTNIGVL

-520 DGSSS
+520 DGSSL
-525 QTNRVGLLDRGLA
+525 QTSRVGLLDRGLA

-576 IGYAG
+576 IGYPG

>member
-1 MRRAVLLVVALLTSL
+1 MRRAFLLVAALLMTL

-50 QRPQEGQ
+50 QPPQEGQ

-92 DPLQKVITYEGRG
+92 DPLRKVITYESRG

-113 KVDLLGAHWIDSRG
+113 KVDLLGAHWIDGRG
-127 NWRGEREGGDIR
+127 TWRGQRGEGDIR
-139 LRFPIVQE
+139 LGFPIVQE

-224 GLKMSLSVPVSDEG
+224 GLTLGLSVPVSEDG
-238 AATITLEGDPGP
+238 VATITLEGDPGP

-279 IGDQPVTMEG
+279 IDDQPVTMQG
-289 GTTQFSVELGS
+289 GTSQFSVELGS

-311 LLFRLRDGL
+311 LLFRLRGGL

-325 SLTSAP
+325 SLASAP
-331 VDGPLGRTQY
+331 VDGPLGQAQY
-341 GVERVSVSLTAGL
+341 GVEQVSVSLTADL
-354 AASVSGGGTALSL
+354 AASISDGGTALSL
-367 SSVNDPTH
+367 SSVNDQTR
-375 PVTQVLSD
+375 PVIQVLSG

-392 DFADRLWVVDQ
+392 DFADRLWLVDQ
-403 TADGARVSVIDTTRN
+403 TADGARVSVIDT
-418 ESRPIPVDVPGIS
+418 SRDDNRAIPVDVPGIS

-481 QWSAE
+481 PWSAE

-495 WRSVTSIGVL
+495 WRSVTSVGVL

-520 DGSSS
+520 DGSSA

-551 RTPDGLADPTGA
+551 RTPEGLADPSGS

>member
-1 MRRAVLLVVALLTSL
+1 MRRAFLLVVALLTTL

-127 NWRGEREGGDIR
+127 NWRGQREGGDIR

-147 GDAFRIASAPNALI
+147 GDAYRIASAPNALI
-161 VPDDWFQDRYAPA
+161 VPDDWFQDHYAPA

-224 GLKMSLSVPVSDEG
+224 GLKMGLSVPVSDEG

-331 VDGPLGRTQY
+331 VDGPLGQTQY

-354 AASVSGGGTALSL
+354 AASISADGTALSL
-367 SSVNDPTH
+367 SSVNDQTH
-375 PVTQVLSD
+375 EVTRVLSE

-392 DFADRLWVVDQ
+392 DFADRLWLVDQ
-403 TADGARVSVIDTTRN
+403 AADGARISVIATGRDEDRA
-418 ESRPIPVDVPGIS
+418 IPVDVPGIS
-431 GKRIRTFMVSRD
+431 GKQIRTFMVSRD
-443 GTRLVAVVQ
+443 GTRLVAVVK

-469 GRHPGATRSRNL
+469 GRHPSSTRSRNL
-481 QWSAE
+481 PWSAE

-495 WRSVTSIGVL
+495 WRSVTSVGVL
-505 YQLTRDAAQVASVPV
+505 YQLTRDAVQVASVPV
-520 DGSSS
+520 DGSSD
-525 QTNRVGLLDRGLA
+525 QTNRVGLQDRGVA

-551 RTPDGLADPTGA
+551 RTPDELADPTGA
-563 EGGTAPLPPDVSS
+563 EGGPVPLPLGVL
-576 IGYAG
+576 ITYAG

>member
-1 MRRAVLLVVALLTSL
+1 MRRAFLLVATLLMTL
-16 LATTACVGV
+16 VATTACVGV

-35 DQVRTQPEADVERRA
+35 DRVRTQPEADVERRA
-50 QRPQEGQ
+50 QPPQEGQ

-92 DPLQKVITYEGRG
+92 DPLRKVITYESRG
-105 STTGSSEV
+105 STTGNSEV
-113 KVDLLGAHWIDSRG
+113 RVDLIGAHWIDGRG
-127 NWRGEREGGDIR
+127 TWRGQRGEGDIR
-139 LRFPIVQE
+139 LGFPIVQE

-161 VPDDWFQDRYAPA
+161 VPDDWFQDHYAPA
-174 SIYYLDPTARILV
+174 SIYYLDPTVRILV
-187 PEPVFVPTDQVAA
+187 PEPVFVPTDQTAA

-224 GLKMSLSVPVSDEG
+224 DLKLDLSVPVSDEG
-238 AATITLEGDPGP
+238 VATVALEGDPGP

-289 GTTQFSVELGS
+289 GTSQFSVELGS

-311 LLFRLRDGL
+311 LLFRLQGGL

-325 SLTSAP
+325 SLTSTP
-331 VDGPLGRTQY
+331 VDGPLGQTEY
-341 GVERVSVSLTAGL
+341 GVEQVSVSLTAGL
-354 AASVSGGGTALSL
+354 AASISGGGTALSL
-367 SSVNDPTH
+367 SSVNDQTH
-375 PVTQVLSD
+375 PVKQVLRD

-392 DFADRLWVVDQ
+392 DFADRLWLVDQ
-403 TADGARVSVIDTTRN
+403 TADGARVSVIDTSRDEN
-418 ESRPIPVDVPGIS
+418 RPIPVDVPGIS
-431 GKRIRTFMVSRD
+431 GNRIRTLLVSRD
-443 GTRLVAVVQ
+443 GTRLVAVVK

-462 RIRYDAL
+462 RIRYDGL
-469 GRHPGATRSRNL
+469 GRNPEATRSRNL
-481 QWSAE
+481 PWSAE

-495 WRSVTSIGVL
+495 WRSVTSVGVL
-505 YQLTRDAAQVASVPV
+505 YQLTREAAQVASVPV
-520 DGSSS
+520 DGSSA
-525 QTNRVGLLDRGLA
+525 QTNRVGLLDRGWA

-563 EGGTAPLPPDVSS
+563 EGGTASLPPDVS

>member
-1 MRRAVLLVVALLTSL
+1 MRRAFLLVATLLMTL
-16 LATTACVGV
+16 VATTACVGV

-35 DQVRTQPEADVERRA
+35 DRVRTQPEADVERRA
-50 QRPQEGQ
+50 QPPQEGQ

-92 DPLQKVITYEGRG
+92 DPLRKVITYESRG
-105 STTGSSEV
+105 STTGNSEV
-113 KVDLLGAHWIDSRG
+113 RVDLIGAHWIDGRG
-127 NWRGEREGGDIR
+127 TWRGQRGEGDIR
-139 LRFPIVQE
+139 LGFPIVQE

-161 VPDDWFQDRYAPA
+161 VPDDWFQDHYAPA
-174 SIYYLDPTARILV
+174 SIYYLDPTVRILV
-187 PEPVFVPTDQVAA
+187 PEPVFVPTDQTAA

-224 GLKMSLSVPVSDEG
+224 DLKLDLSVPVSDEG
-238 AATITLEGDPGP
+238 VATVALEGDPGP

-289 GTTQFSVELGS
+289 GTSQFSVELGS

-311 LLFRLRDGL
+311 LLFRLQGGL

-325 SLTSAP
+325 SLTSTP
-331 VDGPLGRTQY
+331 VDGPLGQTQY
-341 GVERVSVSLTAGL
+341 GVEQVSVSLTAGL
-354 AASVSGGGTALSL
+354 AASISGGGTALSL
-367 SSVNDPTH
+367 SSVNDQTH
-375 PVTQVLSD
+375 PVKQVLRD

-392 DFADRLWVVDQ
+392 DFADRLWLVDQ
-403 TADGARVSVIDTTRN
+403 TADGARVSVIDTSRDEN
-418 ESRPIPVDVPGIS
+418 RPIPVDVPGIS
-431 GKRIRTFMVSRD
+431 GNRIRTLLVSRD
-443 GTRLVAVVQ
+443 GTRLVAVVK

-462 RIRYDAL
+462 RIRYDGL
-469 GRHPGATRSRNL
+469 GRNPEATRSRNL
-481 QWSAE
+481 PWSAE

-495 WRSVTSIGVL
+495 WRSVTSVGVL
-505 YQLTRDAAQVASVPV
+505 YQLTREAAQVASVPV
-520 DGSSS
+520 DGSSA
-525 QTNRVGLLDRGLA
+525 QTNRVGLLDRGWA

-563 EGGTAPLPPDVSS
+563 EGGTASLPPDVS

>member
-1 MRRAVLLVVALLTSL
+1 MRRAFLLVATLLMTL
-16 LATTACVGV
+16 VATTACVGV

-35 DQVRTQPEADVERRA
+35 DRVRTQPEADVERRA
-50 QRPQEGQ
+50 QPPQEGQ

-92 DPLQKVITYEGRG
+92 DPLRKVITYEGRG
-105 STTGSSEV
+105 STTGNSEV
-113 KVDLLGAHWIDSRG
+113 RVDLIGAHWIDGRG
-127 NWRGEREGGDIR
+127 TWRGQRGEGDIQ
-139 LRFPIVQE
+139 LGFPIVQE

-161 VPDDWFQDRYAPA
+161 VPDDWFQDHYAPA
-174 SIYYLDPTARILV
+174 SIYYLDPTVRILV
-187 PEPVFVPTDQVAA
+187 PEPVFVPTDQTAA

-224 GLKMSLSVPVSDEG
+224 DLKLDLSVPVSDEG
-238 AATITLEGDPGP
+238 VATVALEGDPGP

-289 GTTQFSVELGS
+289 GTSQFSVELGS

-311 LLFRLRDGL
+311 LLFRLQGGL

-325 SLTSAP
+325 SLTSTP
-331 VDGPLGRTQY
+331 VDGPLGQTQY
-341 GVERVSVSLTAGL
+341 GVEQVSVSLTAGL
-354 AASVSGGGTALSL
+354 AASISGGGTALSL
-367 SSVNDPTH
+367 SSVNDQTH
-375 PVTQVLSD
+375 PVKQVLRD

-392 DFADRLWVVDQ
+392 DFADRLWLVDQ
-403 TADGARVSVIDTTRN
+403 TADGARVSVIDTSRDEN
-418 ESRPIPVDVPGIS
+418 RPIPVDVPGIS
-431 GKRIRTFMVSRD
+431 GNRIRTLLVSRD
-443 GTRLVAVVQ
+443 GTRLVAVVK

-462 RIRYDAL
+462 RIRYDGL
-469 GRHPGATRSRNL
+469 GRNPEATRSRNL
-481 QWSAE
+481 PWSAE

-495 WRSVTSIGVL
+495 WRSVTSVGVL
-505 YQLTRDAAQVASVPV
+505 YQLTREAAQVASVPV
-520 DGSSS
+520 DGSSAE
-525 QTNRVGLLDRGLA
+525 TNRVGLLDRGWA

-551 RTPDGLADPTGA
+551 RTPEGLADPTGA
-563 EGGTAPLPPDVSS
+563 EGGTAPLPPDVS